1 MATLKAGGPRR
12 GCPFFFR
19 LRFHNLCG
27 GGQALEFSVQFID
40 TLPPLFM
47 FPTVRIG
54 RTTVRFLFYRVDL
67 FLNEFGEFVSDSLR
81 VS

>member
-1 MATLKAGGPRR
+1 M
-12 GCPFFFR
+12 
-19 LRFHNLCG
+19 
-27 GGQALEFSVQFID
+27 QFID
-40 TLPPLFM
+40 TLPPLFI

-67 FLNEFGEFVSDSLR
+67 FLNEFGEFMSDSLR

>member
-1 MATLKAGGPRR
+1 
-12 GCPFFFR
+12 
-19 LRFHNLCG
+19 
-27 GGQALEFSVQFID
+27 VQFID
-40 TLPPLFM
+40 TLPPFFI

-54 RTTVRFLFYRVDL
+54 RTTIPFPFYRVDL